1 AHHKESPR
9 EPRDRS
15 PCGCRL
21 HAIHRGVAIVAPAG
35 RFAGPSSARLA
46 GRGPSRAEQPFL
58 DAPPTPAFRRPP
70 SSSPY
75 PGQTAA
81 LYPRARRST
90 SDWCQTSVHGR
101 RSEPPVCSHWSSRC
115 RSYRVATLASHSSPT
130 FRNVGCYTHPP
141 LRRPTLLLCESPVPL
156 PDDLSPCRY
165 RGRHLSAPRTLS
177 RG

>member
-70 SSSPY
+70 LSSPC

-90 SDWCQTSVHGR
+90 SDWYQTSVRGR

-115 RSYRVATLASHSSPT
+115 RSYRVAKLASHSSRT
-130 FRNVGCYTHPP
+130 CRNVGYYPPPP
-141 LRRPTLLLCESPVPL
+141 LLRPALLLFQSPL
-156 PDDLSPCRY
+156 PIPRDLS
-165 RGRHLSAPRTLS
+165 
-177 RG
+177 